1 MELHQRRIVGVA
13 LRLTGNI
20 ADAEDAAQEV
30 FVRLHRNLNSLPDA
44 ASVLPW
50 LHRVT
55 VNVCL
60 DQKRRTR
67 TVPIEGLALV
77 CASADPESAAASRET
92 GEHLQMALLNL
103 GERERA
109 ALILRDL
116 EGLSTAEVAATL
128 GSTESTVRVQIARAR
143 LKLRELLKGVRR

>member
-1 MELHQRRIVGVA
+1 MCG
-13 LRLTGNI
+13 
-20 ADAEDAAQEV
+20 
-30 FVRLHRNLNSLPDA
+30 FSRNLNSLPDA

-55 VNVCL
+55 VE
-60 DQKRRTR
+60 R
-67 TVPIEGLALV
+67 VPRSKAAYPDGSESEGLALV
-77 CASADPESAAASRET
+77 CASADPESAAASREI

-109 ALILRDL
+109 ALVLRDL